1 MNDDPRQQKQVLKR
15 IVEGDGRTRD
25 VEVKLI
31 YFSKA
36 MEDFWPRFERQKW
49 GLAVMMDE
57 DTQAKAGVL

>member
-36 MEDFWPRFERQKW
+36 MEDF
-49 GLAVMMDE
+49 
-57 DTQAKAGVL
+57 